1 MVAGCG
7 PRKRSRCVRTV
18 AGGTELLV
26 REVLVL
32 ALEAA
37 WEPGPRADGWACE
50 AAEAG
55 PAAVLP
61 GFGGEVTPR
70 LEAVWGLMT

>member
-1 MVAGCG
+1 MAAV
-7 PRKRSRCVRTV
+7 
-18 AGGTELLV
+18 LV
-26 REVLVL
+26 LKESVL

-37 WEPGPRADGWACE
+37 WEPGPKADAWACE